1 MDLATSNFFGKT
13 PERQESMKFEWPW
26 KKQKITLEKDLSIV
40 ERRLA
45 ETLKPVEPNPE
56 FLQDL
61 RAKLVGE
68 PERKKI
74 NLKIGNWQ
82 QGLLVAGGVVSFFAM
97 VVGGIRVVAN
107 LLSRNSQQ
115 KAVEKPASA

>member
-1 MDLATSNFFGKT
+1 
-13 PERQESMKFEWPW
+13 MKFEWPW

-40 ERRLA
+40 ESRLA
-45 ETLKPVEPNPE
+45 ATLKPVEPNPE

-74 NLKIGNWQ
+74 NLKIGSWQ